1 MMSRFPRRKRG
12 LKLKCDKSAH
22 VIRCR
27 FPPREAWIE
36 IPVNKKEYQSPQ
48 AATNKREDLSRADTL
63 YTISVADALIGG
75 KDRKGRYYV
84 KDVDSFADSMDWND

>member
-1 MMSRFPRRKRG
+1 MKLYGVFTKRRHG
-12 LKLKCDKSAH
+12 QQLLS
-22 VIRCR
+22 
-27 FPPREAWIE
+27 PREAWIE

-63 YTISVADALIGG
+63 YTVSVADALIGG

-84 KDVDSFADSMDWND
+84 KDVDFFAGSMDWND